1 MNNHVPTASRR
12 RLLFIGPLPEPVTG
26 HSLACQ
32 VLLEELQKTY
42 DVAVV
47 DLSKASFGGGVTS
60 LGRIGEVGA
69 ILTRVANAARSAD
82 VVYLTISE
90 SVAGNL
96 KDLLIYLLCWALL
109 PRMLIHL
116 HGGSIRSH
124 IFDRYPLLRKLNA
137 IALRRIGAVIVLG
150 RTHLHVFDRM
160 VPSDRVHIVANFAQ
174 DFLFADAAAIT
185 RKFQR
190 TDVLQLLFLGN
201 LIDGK
206 GHADV
211 LAGYQLLPS
220 VHRQR
225 VRLHFAG
232 AFDTADDEAQFR
244 GKIADDPAVTYHGV
258 VSGAE
263 KRALLHT
270 AHVLV
275 LPTRLSEGQPISIL
289 EAYAA
294 GCVVMTAYSGGI
306 PDIFTDGVHGFQVLP
321 ESPASVRDAIERALA
336 GGSALE
342 DVAQRNF
349 LTALTSYRTTQYV
362 SKIATLV
369 ERVRTGRELPAESA
383 S

>member
-1 MNNHVPTASRR
+1 MSDPAPTASRG

-42 DVAVV
+42 DVSVV
-47 DLSKASFGGGVTS
+47 NLSKASFGGGVTS

-96 KDLLIYLLCWALL
+96 KDVLIYLLCWALL

-137 IALRRIGAVIVLG
+137 LALRRIGAVIVLG
-150 RTHLHVFDRM
+150 RTHLHVFDPM

-185 RKFQR
+185 RKFQS
-190 TDVLQLLFLGN
+190 TEVLQFLFLGN
-201 LIDGK
+201 LIEGK
-206 GHADV
+206 GHTDL
-211 LAGYQLLPS
+211 LAGYQLLPAA
-220 VHRQR
+220 HRQR

-232 AFDTADDEAQFR
+232 AFDTAEEERRFR
-244 GKIADDPAVTYHGV
+244 ETIAVDPAVTYHGV
-258 VSGAE
+258 VSGAR
-263 KRALLHT
+263 KRALLDT

-294 GCVVMTAYSGGI
+294 GCVVMTTRCGGI
-306 PDIFTDGVHGFQVLP
+306 PDIFTDGVHGFQLLP
-321 ESPASVRDAIERALA
+321 ESPSSVRDAIERALA
-336 GGSALE
+336 GDIVLE

-349 LTALTSYRTTQYV
+349 QTALTSYRTTQYV
-362 SKIATLV
+362 KKIAALI
-369 ERVRTGRELPAESA
+369 EHVRTGLELPAESA